1 MSEGCSAQC
10 HPVVPAVL
18 PAVLPDF
25 CRGEGTCPVG
35 TTCTWTFGGGTAI
48 STGAHD
54 TTAATL
60 YTLDY
65 SWP

>member
-1 MSEGCSAQC
+1 MSQGCSAQC

-18 PAVLPDF
+18 PDF
-25 CRGEGTCPVG
+25 CGGEGTCPGG
-35 TTCTWTFGGGTAI
+35 TTCTWTFGRGTAI

-60 YTLDY
+60 YTLFVAMTMTL
-65 SWP
+65 S